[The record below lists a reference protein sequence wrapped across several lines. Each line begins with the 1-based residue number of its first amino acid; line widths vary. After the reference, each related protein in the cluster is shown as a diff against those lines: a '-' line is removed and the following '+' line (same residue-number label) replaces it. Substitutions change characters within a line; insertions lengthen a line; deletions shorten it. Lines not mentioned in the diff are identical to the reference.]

1 MMDVNFSTLKYI
13 HIHISIIYILSC
25 LNFMTVMRIEND
37 TLYKNEIINPQ
48 FVMYPARGGRQA
60 GAKIRG

>member
-1 MMDVNFSTLKYI
+1 
-13 HIHISIIYILSC
+13 
-25 LNFMTVMRIEND
+25 MTVMRIEND